1 MKKTLN
7 QMEKYRIHIPLYNGN
22 LYIIDTDDVVQ
33 AVKDTQDDDYEVT
46 STESCLISQR
56 IGNFYLYINLKDC
69 SIGLLAHE
77 LFHTTH
83 RILEYFGVEFTRD
96 NHEPFAYLMEYL
108 MNECIKL
115 KLE

>member
-1 MKKTLN
+1 
-7 QMEKYRIHIPLYNGN
+7 MEKHRIHIPLYKGN
-22 LYIIDTDDVVQ
+22 LYLIDTKDVAT
-33 AVKDTQDDDYEVT
+33 AVETTQGEDYEVT
-46 STESCLISQR
+46 SSESCLISKR
-56 IGNFYLYINLKDC
+56 SGDFYLYIDLKDC

-115 KLE
+115 KSE